1 MEAVMDTI
9 KAIRARRAEM
19 NVPPSRKAEVLIV
32 TATPDVYA
40 QGTALHP
47 ASGLRQ

>member
-1 MEAVMDTI
+1 
-9 KAIRARRAEM
+9 M

-40 QGTALHP
+40 QGRHFIQRA
-47 ASGLRQ
+47 GLCQ